1 MTGLARAAGAP
12 AARRGLPRSILRS
25 LVAVVMS
32 LGLAG
37 TGVAGAAAAGAST
50 VTAAAGPGHCTR
62 TVTGTHHGVLVA
74 GYGVL
79 CLDRATQFGPV
90 HVWPGAGL
98 RVSAS
103 AVSGA
108 LTGTRARLVQVCG
121 LTIIGPLLI
130 DRTAGPVTV
139 GGAGASCRGDTGHGR
154 LVITGSAGPVRVTG
168 PRQQGPVTLS
178 GNAGGVTVSGA
189 SVGGEVS
196 VRGNRGRAPV
206 VISANAISGSLACA
220 ANRPAPADRSRP
232 DMVSGTAGGQ
242 CSGLV
247 PPRQRRQA
255 LPPLAQDLSRT
266 LPNLNYGETVGDFT
280 GAGHD
285 EVAYAA
291 DSQLKIVDVS
301 KFGGQV
307 EKQVPTDLTATPN
320 DGLSQGAGR
329 TERSMAVWEWEDAQ
343 YAANGATYGM
353 TSVKTAASAS
363 DIYMAGATW
372 NGSDPLDT
380 YQLHLYKLPHDGSC
394 ASAACAEETVN
405 LPSEYQTDVASRL
418 VVATSLAVGVVGGRT
433 LIAVGLSDEG
443 INIYDDNLDLVATIQ
458 DMAVGGDPPA
468 QTPVTALAFGP
479 PSGAGQG
486 GVLAA
491 GTESPGPVNLFGYQL
506 NPDGTEKSHW
516 SGGGAGVVLS
526 AAVAQINGQQMAVF
540 GSWDPRGSAL
550 VGAFPMSGTGAPAL
564 GWQWADSQAGAM
576 PSGITPLTP
585 WNGDAGNQGLVV
597 GSYDGTDDRVLQDVN
612 GTGAQV
618 PFGPGGAT
626 AGTADQA
633 YAWFPGYQAGQ
644 LQVADNSAVPV
655 NIAMASRPDPGYG
668 CWLNT
673 SVTGG
678 PPAFPAVDTPLAAG
692 ATSADYFAAALTGG
706 DCASSLPQTTGEWAA
721 YVIITPAGDSADE
734 QIVKLAAGADRTVKI
749 DSYVGGDLTASLSQ
763 VSPGPGSLGTW
774 QLTVT
779 GGSIP
784 AAAAAPAVAG
794 YRLTAAPD
802 PANYQPPTS
811 PAADDPCRPVY
822 RFDVTGAQWKNVASA
837 GQVTGQLPAMT
848 AQGST
853 DGGKTWQDLGQL
865 MPATAPAA
873 AADGTVTLG
882 PASFFF
888 QNSPGTT
895 TVNGV
900 DPTGNLC
907 PATGNQPV
915 TEMRVVSGTLA
926 SSPVNLVGL
935 AAPPLNGGSGAIP
948 VDGVQAVP
956 NGGQGAA
963 ALPRA
968 DGVDQAGL
976 TVQLTPS
983 SGGSIDPS
991 DPRYSLVYY
1000 RDDATKALVT
1010 GLYQPGKYAS
1020 YVSVGRYAPDG
1031 TTGQPT
1037 RNYLVTTSTAAETLD
1052 AVMNDSGTVTAA
1064 TGDPFTVAAS
1074 NNPLTPAGTA
1084 TGGIGITGCTA
1095 SPTGTCAL
1103 AVPVGTAPAL
1113 YQAGPDQNGDPVTG
1127 LQLSATAITGRA
1139 SLPLQTGTA
1148 NVHGLGS
1155 APLVVTA
1162 SQAKLTDTSQFFPSD
1177 TVDTALVTA
1186 GQLVP
1191 ALSIQV
1197 GSGG

>member
-1 MTGLARAAGAP
+1 MTGSARAAGAP
-12 AARRGLPRSILRS
+12 AARRALSRSILRS
-25 LVAVVMS
+25 LVTVVMS

-37 TGVAGAAAAGAST
+37 TGVAAAAAAGAST
-50 VTAAAGPGHCTR
+50 VTTAAGPGYCTR

-103 AVSGA
+103 SVSGA

-121 LTIIGPLLI
+121 STVIGPLLI

-139 GGAGASCRGDTGHGR
+139 GGAGASCRSDTGHGR
-154 LVITGSAGPVRVTG
+154 LVITGAAGPVRVTG
-168 PRQQGPVTLS
+168 LRQQGPVTLS
-178 GNAGGVTVSGA
+178 GNAGGVTVSGT
-189 SVGGEVS
+189 SVGGGFS

-220 ANRPAPADRSRP
+220 ANRPAPADRHRP
-232 DMVSGTAGGQ
+232 NTVSGTADGQ

-247 PPRQRRQA
+247 PPRRRQA
-255 LPPLAQDLSRT
+255 LPPLDQDLSGT
-266 LPNLNYGETVGDFT
+266 LPSLNYGETVGDFT

-291 DSQLKIVDVS
+291 DSQLKIVDVN

-307 EKQVPTDLTATPN
+307 VRSTPTDLMATPN
-320 DGLSQGAGR
+320 DFFKKCFQPGYCTAFP
-329 TERSMAVWEWEDAQ
+329 VWQDS
-343 YAANGATYGM
+343 ANGATYGM
-353 TSVKTAASAS
+353 ASVKVAASAS
-363 DIYMAGATW
+363 NIYMAGATW
-372 NGSDPLDT
+372 PDSDYDPDDYT
-380 YQLHLYKLPHDGSC
+380 LHLYKLPHDGSC
-394 ASAACAEETVN
+394 ASASCAVATAT
-405 LPSEYQTDVASRL
+405 LPSVYTPSDRMI
-418 VVATSLAVGVVGGRT
+418 VATSLAVGVVGGQT
-433 LIAVGLSDEG
+433 LIAVGLSDYG
-443 INIYDDNLDLVATIQ
+443 ISIYRDDGSSLAYVASIV
-458 DMAVGGDPPA
+458 DMAVGNDA
-468 QTPVTALAFGP
+468 QTPVTAIAFGP
-479 PSGAGQG
+479 PSGPGQG
-486 GVLAA
+486 GVLAV
-491 GTESPGPVNLFGYQL
+491 GDESPGPDNLFGYQL

-540 GSWDPRGSAL
+540 GSWDPRGLAL
-550 VGAFPMSGTGAPAL
+550 VGAFPMSGTGAAAL
-564 GWQWADSQAGAM
+564 GWQWADPQAGAM
-576 PSGITPLTP
+576 PSGITALTP
-585 WNGDAGNQGLVV
+585 WNGDAGNQELVV

-626 AGTADQA
+626 TGTADQV

-644 LQVADNSAVPV
+644 LQVANNSAVPV

-678 PPAFPAVDTPLAAG
+678 PPAFPSADTPLAAG
-692 ATSADYFAAALTGG
+692 ATSPDYFAAALTGG

-734 QIVKLAAGADRTVKI
+734 QIVKLVAGADRTVKI
-749 DSYVGGDLTASLSQ
+749 DSHVGGYLTASLSQ

-784 AAAAAPAVAG
+784 AAAAAPAVTG

-837 GQVTGQLPAMT
+837 GQETAQLPAMT

-873 AADGTVTLG
+873 ATGGTVTLG

-915 TEMRVVSGTLA
+915 TEVRVVSGTLA

-956 NGGQGAA
+956 NSGQGAA
-963 ALPRA
+963 AQPRA

-1020 YVSVGRYAPDG
+1020 YVSVGRYAADG

-1037 RNYLVTTSTAAETLD
+1037 RNYLVTTSTAAEKLD

-1095 SPTGTCAL
+1095 SPTGTCTL
-1103 AVPVGTAPAL
+1103 AVPASSAPAL

-1162 SQAKLTDTSQFFPSD
+1162 SQAKLTDTSQFFPAD